1 MQSLDT
7 PIEDESD
14 PFEDDRPDYVD
25 DGDAQLVLD
34 LDGFEGPIDVLLT
47 LARDQ
52 KVDLSKIS
60 ILALADQYLEF
71 VTEMR
76 QLQLEIAADYL
87 VMAAWLAYLKSRLLL
102 PPPPGEEELSGAELA
117 MMLQF
122 QLQRLEAMQKAGKQL
137 LDCPRLGRD
146 VFARG
151 MPETFPKDKQFV
163 IDVSLYDILRG
174 YANQR
179 GRGSATTL
187 HISPT
192 ELHSMDQALQR
203 VTGMLADIPSWSSL
217 FSFLPSELQ
226 EGLVARSA
234 IATTFA
240 ASLELVR
247 LGRAEIRQAAPFAP
261 IYLRAVP
268 AGSSDERG

>member
-1 MQSLDT
+1 MQSLET
-7 PIEDESD
+7 PIKNVLN
-14 PFEDDRPDYVD
+14 PFEDERSDYVEE
-25 DGDAQLVLD
+25 GDAQLTLD
-34 LDGFEGPIDVLLT
+34 LDGFAGPIDALLK

-71 VTEMR
+71 VTKMR
-76 QLQLEIAADYL
+76 RFQLEIAADYL

-102 PPPPGEEELSGAELA
+102 PPPPGEEEMSGSDLA
-117 MMLQF
+117 MMLRF
-122 QLQRLEAMQKAGKQL
+122 QLQRLESMQQAGEQL
-137 LDCPRLGRD
+137 LVRPRLGRD

-179 GRGSATTL
+179 GRGSATRL
-187 HISPT
+187 HISPM
-192 ELHSMDQALQR
+192 ELHSMEQALQR
-203 VTGMLADIPSWSSL
+203 ITGLLSDIPSWSSL

-226 EGLVARSA
+226 DGLVGRSA
-234 IATTFA
+234 LAATFA

-247 LGRAEIRQAAPFAP
+247 LGRVEIRQSGPFEQ
-261 IYLRAVP
+261 IYLRAAP
-268 AGSSDERG
+268 AGSRDEEK

>member
-7 PIEDESD
+7 PSEDESD

-71 VTEMR
+71 VTNMR
-76 QLQLEIAADYL
+76 RFQLEIAADYL

-102 PPPPGEEELSGAELA
+102 PPPPGEEELSGSDLA
-117 MMLQF
+117 MMLRF
-122 QLQRLEAMQKAGKQL
+122 QLQRLESMQKAGKQL
-137 LDCPRLGRD
+137 LDRPRLGRD

-151 MPETFPKDKQFV
+151 MPETFPQDKQFV
-163 IDVSLYDILRG
+163 INVSLYDILRG

-187 HISPT
+187 HISPM
-192 ELHSMDQALQR
+192 ELDSMEQALQR
-203 VTGMLADIPSWSSL
+203 ITGMLSDIPNWSSL

-226 EGLVARSA
+226 GGLMGRSA
-234 IATTFA
+234 IAATFA

-247 LGRAEIRQAAPFAP
+247 QGRAEIRQAGPFAP
-261 IYLRAVP
+261 IYLRAAP
-268 AGSSDERG
+268 AGSRGEEE